1 MISFIWKYKYVLFV
15 FIVLVFILSITQ
27 LRNTNIY
34 SESERILKYAEDVE
48 LDYSKSNNEKNLFLV
63 GLEYPDSISF
73 DEFLS
78 LNTLQGQLEGNEFV
92 KKVRSI
98 FNDERV
104 NNSGLIPISNKI
116 LNLKN
121 RIGYEKSLERIMKNK
136 STYLSSD
143 FRKILF
149 LVETNDSLNHQQN
162 QEFIEILKN
171 SFEDSSKKVYVSGQT
186 RNELYIQSK
195 VKEELL
201 FVTLLSTLLCCL
213 VLWFF
218 TSNFRFVVLT
228 LLSVLISVTISFF
241 VSHLLFGGIELV
253 MIIMPAIIFI
263 VCISDMM
270 HLLNNKFN
278 PQKKKK
284 YFVNQIRKVGNPV
297 ALTSFTTSIGF
308 LSFCFSDVLPILRF
322 GIVTTIG
329 VFVSLFIVLIFY
341 AICVDK
347 IEKIGTLN
355 SKRDEKLNDFLYRII
370 HLKYNWKHTVLLIIM
385 TGLATFGVCNFEVN
399 NYATDELNKKSVV
412 YKEMQFFNDD
422 FGGYKPIVFNIK
434 DNEDIDIDKII
445 QLEKYIV
452 SQDFFLDFSINGMF
466 QNPNKISKSFYKKH
480 TKDGYRIK
488 SRMKDIGSNK
498 SLLKVNKIKNK
509 AEELNLNLKVGGR
522 GYLFDQVSNTL
533 TYEIIFG
540 LFIAIL
546 IIGLLFLILNDFNFR
561 YFFIAL
567 IPNIFPILVC
577 IGIMSFTG
585 FYFSLSNAFIFAII
599 FGLIVDDSIHILSSF
614 RFNMKRGLSKLESIN
629 ESLSITARAVLKTT
643 IIVIVSLLPLLIS
656 DFKSVYQ
663 LSLLTIISAIL
674 ALIFDL
680 IYLPMII
687 RKYL

>member
-1 MISFIWKYKYVLFV
+1 MISFIWKYKYVLFT
-15 FIVLVFILSITQ
+15 FIVFLFILSITQ
-27 LRNTNIY
+27 LQNTNIY
-34 SESERILKYAEDVE
+34 SESERMLKYAEDVE
-48 LDYSKSNNEKNLFLV
+48 VDYSKSNNEKNLFLV

-73 DEFLS
+73 DEFLA
-78 LNTLQGQLEGNEFV
+78 LNTLQEQLEENEYV
-92 KKVRSI
+92 KEIRSI
-98 FNDERV
+98 FNDKRV
-104 NNSGLIPISNKI
+104 INSGLMPISYNI

-121 RIGYEKSLERIMKNK
+121 SIGYEKSLERIREKK
-136 STYLSSD
+136 SSYLSSD
-143 FRKILF
+143 FRKTLF
-149 LVETNDSLNHQQN
+149 LVETKDSLNQQQN

-201 FVTLLSTLLCCL
+201 FATLLSAILCCL

-218 TSNFRFVVLT
+218 TSNLRFVVLT
-228 LLSVLISVTISFF
+228 LLSVLFSVTISFYF
-241 VSHLLFGGIELV
+241 SHLLFGGIELV

-270 HLLNNKFN
+270 HLLNNRFN
-278 PQKKKK
+278 PKNKKE
-284 YFVNQIRKVGNPV
+284 YFVNQIRKVGIPV
-297 ALTSFTTSIGF
+297 ALTSFTTSVGF
-308 LSFCFSDVLPILRF
+308 LSFCFSDVFPILRF
-322 GIVTTIG
+322 GIATTIG
-329 VFVSLFIVLIFY
+329 ILVSLFIVIIFY

-355 SKRDEKLNDFLYRII
+355 SKRDEKLNDFLYKII
-370 HLKYNWKHTVLLIIM
+370 HLKYNWKLTVLLINM
-385 TGLATFGVCNFEVN
+385 TGLAAFGVYNYEVN

-422 FGGYKPIVFNIK
+422 FGGYKPVVFNLEN
-434 DNEDIDIDKII
+434 NEDIDIEKII
-445 QLEKYIV
+445 QLEKYII
-452 SQDFFLDFSINGMF
+452 SQGFFLDFSIDGMF
-466 QNPNKISKSFYKKH
+466 QNPDKISKNLYHKL
-480 TKDGYRIK
+480 TKDGYRIR
-488 SRMKDIGSNK
+488 SRMQDIGANK
-498 SLLKVNKIKNK
+498 SLIKVNRIKDK
-509 AEELNLNLKVGGR
+509 AKELNLNLKVGGR
-522 GYLFDQVSNTL
+522 GYLFDQVSNIL
-533 TYEIIFG
+533 TYEIIYG

-546 IIGLLFLILNDFNFR
+546 IIGLLFFILNDFNFR

-585 FYFSLSNAFIFAII
+585 FYLSLSNAFIFAII

-614 RFNMKRGLSKLESIN
+614 RFNMKRGLSKSEAIN
-629 ESLSITARAVLKTT
+629 ESLSTTARAVVKTT

>member
-1 MISFIWKYKYVLFV
+1 MISFIWKYKYVLFT
-15 FIVLVFILSITQ
+15 FIVFLFILSITQ
-27 LRNTNIY
+27 LQNTNIY
-34 SESERILKYAEDVE
+34 SESERMLKYAEDVE
-48 LDYSKSNNEKNLFLV
+48 VDYSKSNNEKNLFLV

-73 DEFLS
+73 DEFS
-78 LNTLQGQLEGNEFV
+78 DLNTLQEQLEENEYV
-92 KKVRSI
+92 KEIRSI
-98 FNDERV
+98 FNDKRV
-104 NNSGLIPISNKI
+104 INSRLMPISYNI

-121 RIGYEKSLERIMKNK
+121 SMVYEKFLERIREKK
-136 STYLSSD
+136 SSYLSSD
-143 FRKILF
+143 FRKTLF
-149 LVETNDSLNHQQN
+149 LVETKDSLNQQQN

-201 FVTLLSTLLCCL
+201 FATLLSAILCCL

-218 TSNFRFVVLT
+218 TSNLRFVVLT
-228 LLSVLISVTISFF
+228 LLSVLFSVTISFYF
-241 VSHLLFGGIELV
+241 SHLLFGGIELV

-270 HLLNNKFN
+270 HLLNNRFN
-278 PQKKKK
+278 PKNKKE
-284 YFVNQIRKVGNPV
+284 YFVNQIRKVGIPV
-297 ALTSFTTSIGF
+297 ALTSFTTSVGF

-322 GIVTTIG
+322 GIATTIG
-329 VFVSLFIVLIFY
+329 ILVSLFIVLIFY

-355 SKRDEKLNDFLYRII
+355 SKRDEKLNDFLYKII
-370 HLKYNWKHTVLLIIM
+370 HLKYNWKLTVLLINM
-385 TGLATFGVCNFEVN
+385 TGLAAFGVYNYEVN

-422 FGGYKPIVFNIK
+422 FGGYKPVVFNLEN
-434 DNEDIDIDKII
+434 NEDIDIDKII
-445 QLEKYIV
+445 QLEKYII
-452 SQDFFLDFSINGMF
+452 SQGFFLDFSIDGMF
-466 QNPNKISKSFYKKH
+466 QNPDKISKNLYHKL
-480 TKDGYRIK
+480 TKDGYRIR
-488 SRMKDIGSNK
+488 SRMQDIGANK
-498 SLLKVNKIKNK
+498 SLIKVNRIKDK
-509 AEELNLNLKVGGR
+509 AKELNLNLKVEGR
-522 GYLFDQVSNTL
+522 GYLFDQVSNIL
-533 TYEIIFG
+533 TYEIIYG

-546 IIGLLFLILNDFNFR
+546 IIGLLFFILNDFNFR

-585 FYFSLSNAFIFAII
+585 FYLSLSNAFIFAII

-614 RFNMKRGLSKLESIN
+614 RFNMKRGLSKSEAIN
-629 ESLSITARAVLKTT
+629 ESLSTTARAVVKTT

>member
-1 MISFIWKYKYVLFV
+1 MISFIWKYKYVLFT
-15 FIVLVFILSITQ
+15 FIVFVFILSITQ
-27 LRNTNIY
+27 LQNTNIY
-34 SESERILKYAEDVE
+34 SESERMLKYAEDVE
-48 LDYSKSNNEKNLFLV
+48 VDYSKSNNEKNLFLV

-73 DEFLS
+73 DELLD
-78 LNTLQGQLEGNEFV
+78 LNTLQEQLEENEYV
-92 KKVRSI
+92 KEIRSI
-98 FNDERV
+98 FNDKRV
-104 NNSGLIPISNKI
+104 FNSGFMPISYNI

-121 RIGYEKSLERIMKNK
+121 SIGYEKSLERIREKK
-136 STYLSSD
+136 SSYLSSD

-149 LVETNDSLNHQQN
+149 LVETKDSLNQQQN
-162 QEFIEILKN
+162 QEFIEILKI

-195 VKEELL
+195 VNEELL
-201 FVTLLSTLLCCL
+201 FTTLLSAILCCL

-218 TSNFRFVVLT
+218 TSNLRFVVLT
-228 LLSVLISVTISFF
+228 LLSVLFSVTISFYF
-241 VSHLLFGGIELV
+241 SHLLFGGIELV

-270 HLLNNKFN
+270 HLLNNRFN
-278 PQKKKK
+278 PKNKKE
-284 YFVNQIRKVGNPV
+284 YFVNQIHKVGIPV
-297 ALTSFTTSIGF
+297 ALTSFTTSVGF

-322 GIVTTIG
+322 GIATTIG
-329 VFVSLFIVLIFY
+329 VLVSLFIVLIFY

-355 SKRDEKLNDFLYRII
+355 SKRDEKLNDFLYKII
-370 HLKYNWKHTVLLIIM
+370 HLKYNWKLTVLLIIM
-385 TGLATFGVCNFEVN
+385 TGLAAFGVYNYEVN

-422 FGGYKPIVFNIK
+422 FGGYKPVVFNLEN
-434 DNEDIDIDKII
+434 NEDIDIEKII
-445 QLEKYIV
+445 QLEKYII
-452 SQDFFLDFSINGMF
+452 SQGFFLDFSIDGMF
-466 QNPNKISKSFYKKH
+466 QNPDKISKNLYHKL
-480 TKDGYRIK
+480 TKDGYRIR
-488 SRMKDIGSNK
+488 SRMQDIGANK
-498 SLLKVNKIKNK
+498 SLIKVNRIKDK
-509 AEELNLNLKVGGR
+509 AKELNLNLKVGGR
-522 GYLFDQVSNTL
+522 GYLFDQVSNIL
-533 TYEIIFG
+533 TYEIIYG

-546 IIGLLFLILNDFNFR
+546 IIGLLFFILNDFNFR

-585 FYFSLSNAFIFAII
+585 FYLSLSNAFIFAII

-614 RFNMKRGLSKLESIN
+614 RFNMKRGLSKSEAIN
-629 ESLSITARAVLKTT
+629 ESLSITARAVVKTT

>member
-1 MISFIWKYKYVLFV
+1 MISFIWKYKYVLFT
-15 FIVLVFILSITQ
+15 FIVFLFILSITQ
-27 LRNTNIY
+27 LQNTNIY
-34 SESERILKYAEDVE
+34 SESERMLKYAEDVE
-48 LDYSKSNNEKNLFLV
+48 VDYSKSNNEKSLFLV
-63 GLEYPDSISF
+63 GLEYSDSISF
-73 DEFLS
+73 DEFLA
-78 LNTLQGQLEGNEFV
+78 LNTLQEQLEENEYV
-92 KKVRSI
+92 KEIRSI
-98 FNDERV
+98 FNDKRV
-104 NNSGLIPISNKI
+104 INSGLMPISYNI

-121 RIGYEKSLERIMKNK
+121 SIGYEKSLERIREKK
-136 STYLSSD
+136 SSYLSSD
-143 FRKILF
+143 FRKTLF
-149 LVETNDSLNHQQN
+149 LVETNDSLNQQQN
-162 QEFIEILKN
+162 KEFIEILKN

-201 FVTLLSTLLCCL
+201 FATLLSAILCCL

-218 TSNFRFVVLT
+218 TSNLRFVVLT
-228 LLSVLISVTISFF
+228 LLSVLFSVTISFYF
-241 VSHLLFGGIELV
+241 SHLLFGGIELV

-270 HLLNNKFN
+270 HLLNNRFN
-278 PQKKKK
+278 PKNKKE
-284 YFVNQIRKVGNPV
+284 YFVNQIRKVGIPV
-297 ALTSFTTSIGF
+297 ALTSFTTSVGF

-322 GIVTTIG
+322 GIATTIG
-329 VFVSLFIVLIFY
+329 VLVSLFIVLIFY

-347 IEKIGTLN
+347 IEKIGSLN
-355 SKRDEKLNDFLYRII
+355 SKRDEKLNDFLYKII
-370 HLKYNWKHTVLLIIM
+370 HLKYNWKLTVLLINM
-385 TGLATFGVCNFEVN
+385 TGLAAFGVYNYEVN

-422 FGGYKPIVFNIK
+422 FGGYKPVVFNLEN
-434 DNEDIDIDKII
+434 NEDIDIEKII
-445 QLEKYIV
+445 QLEKYII
-452 SQDFFLDFSINGMF
+452 SQGFFLDFSIDGMF
-466 QNPNKISKSFYKKH
+466 QNPDKICKNLYHKL
-480 TKDGYRIK
+480 TKDGYRIR
-488 SRMKDIGSNK
+488 SRMQDIGANK
-498 SLLKVNKIKNK
+498 SLIKVNRIKDK
-509 AEELNLNLKVGGR
+509 AKELNLNLKVGGR

-533 TYEIIFG
+533 THEIIYG

-546 IIGLLFLILNDFNFR
+546 IIGLLFFILNDFNFR

-585 FYFSLSNAFIFAII
+585 FYLSLSNAFIFAII

-614 RFNMKRGLSKLESIN
+614 RFNMKRGLSKSEAIN
-629 ESLSITARAVLKTT
+629 ESLSTTARAVVKTT
-643 IIVIVSLLPLLIS
+643 SIVIVSLLPLLIS

>member
-1 MISFIWKYKYVLFV
+1 MISFIWKYKYILFT
-15 FIVLVFILSITQ
+15 FIVFVFILSITQ

-34 SESERILKYAEDVE
+34 SESERMLKYAEDVE

-73 DEFLS
+73 DEFLD
-78 LNTLQGQLEGNEFV
+78 LNTLQEQLEENEYV
-92 KKVRSI
+92 KEIRSI
-98 FNDERV
+98 FNDKRV
-104 NNSGLIPISNKI
+104 FNSGFMPISYNI

-121 RIGYEKSLERIMKNK
+121 SIGYEKSLERIREKK
-136 STYLSSD
+136 SSYLSSD
-143 FRKILF
+143 FRKTLF
-149 LVETNDSLNHQQN
+149 LVETKDSLNQQQN
-162 QEFIEILKN
+162 QEFIEILKI

-195 VKEELL
+195 VNEELL
-201 FVTLLSTLLCCL
+201 FTTLLSAILCCL

-218 TSNFRFVVLT
+218 TSNLRFVVLT
-228 LLSVLISVTISFF
+228 LLSVLFSVTISFYF
-241 VSHLLFGGIELV
+241 SHLLFGGIELV

-270 HLLNNKFN
+270 HLLNNRFN
-278 PQKKKK
+278 PKNKKE
-284 YFVNQIRKVGNPV
+284 YFVNQIHKVGIPV
-297 ALTSFTTSIGF
+297 ALTSFTTSVGF

-322 GIVTTIG
+322 GIATTIG
-329 VFVSLFIVLIFY
+329 VLVSLFIVLIFY

-355 SKRDEKLNDFLYRII
+355 SKRDEKLNDFLYKII
-370 HLKYNWKHTVLLIIM
+370 HLKYNWKLTVLLIIM
-385 TGLATFGVCNFEVN
+385 TGLAAFGVYNYEVN

-422 FGGYKPIVFNIK
+422 FGGYKPVVFNLEN
-434 DNEDIDIDKII
+434 NEDIDIEKII
-445 QLEKYIV
+445 QLEKYII
-452 SQDFFLDFSINGMF
+452 SQGFFLDFSIDGMF
-466 QNPNKISKSFYKKH
+466 QNPDKISKNLYHKL
-480 TKDGYRIK
+480 TKDGYRIR
-488 SRMKDIGSNK
+488 SRMQDIGANK
-498 SLLKVNKIKNK
+498 SLIKVNRIKDK
-509 AEELNLNLKVGGR
+509 AKELNLNLKVGGR
-522 GYLFDQVSNTL
+522 GYLFDQVSNIL
-533 TYEIIFG
+533 TYEIIYG

-546 IIGLLFLILNDFNFR
+546 IIGLLFFILNDFNFR

-585 FYFSLSNAFIFAII
+585 FYLSLSNAFIFAII

-614 RFNMKRGLSKLESIN
+614 RFNMKRGLSKSEAIN
-629 ESLSITARAVLKTT
+629 ESLSITARAVVKTT

>member
-1 MISFIWKYKYVLFV
+1 MISFIWKYKYVLFT
-15 FIVLVFILSITQ
+15 FIVFVFILSITQ

-34 SESERILKYAEDVE
+34 FESERILKYAEDVE
-48 LDYSKSNNEKNLFLV
+48 VDYSKSNNEKNLFLV

-78 LNTLQGQLEGNEFV
+78 LNTLQEQLEGNEYV
-92 KKVRSI
+92 KKIRSV

-104 NNSGLIPISNKI
+104 INSGLIPISYKI

-121 RIGYEKSLERIMKNK
+121 SIGYEESLERIRKNK
-136 STYLSSD
+136 SSYLSSD
-143 FRKILF
+143 FRKTLF
-149 LVETNDSLNHQQN
+149 LVETKDSLSYQQN

-201 FVTLLSTLLCCL
+201 FSTLLSAILCCL

-218 TSNFRFVVLT
+218 TSNFRLVVLT
-228 LLSVLISVTISFF
+228 LLSVLFSVTISFYF
-241 VSHLLFGGIELV
+241 SHLLFGGIELV

-270 HLLNNKFN
+270 HLLNNRFN
-278 PQKKKK
+278 PNNKKK
-284 YFVNQIRKVGNPV
+284 YFVNQIRKVGIPV
-297 ALTSFTTSIGF
+297 ALTSFTTAVGF

-322 GIVTTIG
+322 GIVTAIG
-329 VFVSLFIVLIFY
+329 IFVSLFIVLIFY

-370 HLKYNWKHTVLLIIM
+370 HLKYNWKLTVLLIIM
-385 TGLATFGVCNFEVN
+385 TGLATFGVCNYEVN
-399 NYATDELNKKSVV
+399 NYVTDELNKKSVV
-412 YKEMQFFNDD
+412 YKELQFFNDD
-422 FGGYKPIVFNIK
+422 FGGNKPIVFNLK
-434 DNEDIDIDKII
+434 DNEDIDIEKII
-445 QLEKYIV
+445 QLEKYII
-452 SQDFFLDFSINGMF
+452 SQGFFLDFSIDGMF
-466 QNPNKISKSFYKKH
+466 QNPNKISKILYKKL

-488 SRMKDIGSNK
+488 SRMKDIGANK
-498 SLLKVNKIKNK
+498 SLIKVNKIKNK

-577 IGIMSFTG
+577 LGIMSFTG
-585 FYFSLSNAFIFAII
+585 FYLSLSNAFIFAII

-614 RFNMKRGLSKLESIN
+614 RFNMKRGLSKSEAIN
-629 ESLSITARAVLKTT
+629 ESLSITARAVVKTT

>member
-1 MISFIWKYKYVLFV
+1 MIAFIWKYKYILFV
-15 FIVLVFILSITQ
+15 FIVLVFILSVTQ

-78 LNTLQGQLEGNEFV
+78 LNTLHGQLEGNEFV

-228 LLSVLISVTISFF
+228 LLSVLISVTISFY

-278 PQKKKK
+278 PKKKKK

-466 QNPNKISKSFYKKH
+466 QNPNKISKSLYKKH

>member
-1 MISFIWKYKYVLFV
+1 MISFIWKYKYVLFT
-15 FIVLVFILSITQ
+15 FIVFVFILSITQ
-27 LRNTNIY
+27 LQNTNIY
-34 SESERILKYAEDVE
+34 SESERMLKYAEDVE
-48 LDYSKSNNEKNLFLV
+48 VDYSKSNNEKNLFLV

-73 DEFLS
+73 DELLD
-78 LNTLQGQLEGNEFV
+78 LNTLQEQLEENEYV
-92 KKVRSI
+92 KEIRSI
-98 FNDERV
+98 FNDKRV
-104 NNSGLIPISNKI
+104 FNSGLMPISYNI

-121 RIGYEKSLERIMKNK
+121 SIGYEKSLERIREKK
-136 STYLSSD
+136 SSYLSSD
-143 FRKILF
+143 FRKTLF
-149 LVETNDSLNHQQN
+149 LVETKDSLNQQQN

-201 FVTLLSTLLCCL
+201 FATLLSAILCCL

-218 TSNFRFVVLT
+218 TSNLRFVVLT
-228 LLSVLISVTISFF
+228 LLSVLFSVTISFYF
-241 VSHLLFGGIELV
+241 SHLLFGGIELV
-253 MIIMPAIIFI
+253 MIIMPSIIFI

-270 HLLNNKFN
+270 HLLNNRFN
-278 PQKKKK
+278 PKNKKE
-284 YFVNQIRKVGNPV
+284 YFVNQIHKVGIPV
-297 ALTSFTTSIGF
+297 ALTSFTTSVGF

-322 GIVTTIG
+322 GIATTIG
-329 VFVSLFIVLIFY
+329 VLVSLFIVLIFY

-355 SKRDEKLNDFLYRII
+355 SKRDEKLNVFLYKII
-370 HLKYNWKHTVLLIIM
+370 HLKYNWKLTVLLIIM
-385 TGLATFGVCNFEVN
+385 TGLAAFGVYNYEVN

-422 FGGYKPIVFNIK
+422 FGGYKPVVFNLEN
-434 DNEDIDIDKII
+434 NEDIDIEKII
-445 QLEKYIV
+445 QLEKYII
-452 SQDFFLDFSINGMF
+452 SQGFFLDFSIDGMF
-466 QNPNKISKSFYKKH
+466 QNPDKISKNLYHKL
-480 TKDGYRIK
+480 TKDGYRIR
-488 SRMKDIGSNK
+488 SRMQDIGANK
-498 SLLKVNKIKNK
+498 SLIKVNRIKDK
-509 AEELNLNLKVGGR
+509 AKELNLNLKVGGR
-522 GYLFDQVSNTL
+522 GYLFDQVSNIL
-533 TYEIIFG
+533 TYEIIYG

-546 IIGLLFLILNDFNFR
+546 IIGLLFFILNDFNFR

-585 FYFSLSNAFIFAII
+585 FYLSLSNVFIFAII

-614 RFNMKRGLSKLESIN
+614 RFNMKRGLSKSEAIN
-629 ESLSITARAVLKTT
+629 ESLSITARAVVKTT

>member
-1 MISFIWKYKYVLFV
+1 
-15 FIVLVFILSITQ
+15 VFILSITQ
-27 LRNTNIY
+27 LQNTNIY
-34 SESERILKYAEDVE
+34 SESERMLKYAEDVE
-48 LDYSKSNNEKNLFLV
+48 VDYSKSNNEKSLFLV
-63 GLEYPDSISF
+63 GLEYSDSISF
-73 DEFLS
+73 DEFLA
-78 LNTLQGQLEGNEFV
+78 LNTLQEQLEENEYV
-92 KKVRSI
+92 KEIRSI
-98 FNDERV
+98 FNDKRV
-104 NNSGLIPISNKI
+104 INSGLMPISYKI

-121 RIGYEKSLERIMKNK
+121 SIGYEKSLERIREKK
-136 STYLSSD
+136 SSYLSSD
-143 FRKILF
+143 FRKTLF
-149 LVETNDSLNHQQN
+149 LVETNDSLNQQQN
-162 QEFIEILKN
+162 KEFIEILKN

-201 FVTLLSTLLCCL
+201 FATLLSAILCCL

-218 TSNFRFVVLT
+218 TSNLRFVVLT
-228 LLSVLISVTISFF
+228 LLSVIFSVTISFYF
-241 VSHLLFGGIELV
+241 SHLLFGGIELV

-270 HLLNNKFN
+270 HLLNNRFN
-278 PQKKKK
+278 PKNKKE
-284 YFVNQIRKVGNPV
+284 YFVNQIRNVGIPV
-297 ALTSFTTSIGF
+297 ALTSFTTSVGF
-308 LSFCFSDVLPILRF
+308 LSFCFSDVFPILRF
-322 GIVTTIG
+322 GIATTIG
-329 VFVSLFIVLIFY
+329 ILVSLFIVIIFY

-355 SKRDEKLNDFLYRII
+355 SKRDEKLNDFLYKII
-370 HLKYNWKHTVLLIIM
+370 HLKYNWKLNVLLIIM
-385 TGLATFGVCNFEVN
+385 TGLAAFGVYNYEVN
-399 NYATDELNKKSVV
+399 NYAIDELNKKSLVF
-412 YKEMQFFNDD
+412 KEMQFFNDD
-422 FGGYKPIVFNIK
+422 FGGYKPVVFNLEN
-434 DNEDIDIDKII
+434 NENIDIEKII
-445 QLEKYIV
+445 QLEKFII
-452 SQDFFLDFSINGMF
+452 SQGFFLDFSIDGMF
-466 QNPNKISKSFYKKH
+466 QNPDKICKNLYHKL
-480 TKDGYRIK
+480 TKDGYRIR
-488 SRMKDIGSNK
+488 SRMQDIGANK
-498 SLLKVNKIKNK
+498 SLIKVNRIKDK
-509 AEELNLNLKVGGR
+509 AKELNLNLKVGGR

-533 TYEIIFG
+533 THEIIYG

-546 IIGLLFLILNDFNFR
+546 IIGLLFFILNDFNFR

-585 FYFSLSNAFIFAII
+585 FYLSLSNAFIFAII

-614 RFNMKRGLSKLESIN
+614 RFNMKRGLSKSEAIN
-629 ESLSITARAVLKTT
+629 ESLSTTARAVVKTT

>member
-1 MISFIWKYKYVLFV
+1 MISFIRKYKYVLFV

-143 FRKILF
+143 FRKLLF

-228 LLSVLISVTISFF
+228 LLSVLISVTISFY

-278 PQKKKK
+278 PKKKKK

-370 HLKYNWKHTVLLIIM
+370 HLKYIWKHTVLLIIM

-452 SQDFFLDFSINGMF
+452 SQDYFLDFSINGMF
-466 QNPNKISKSFYKKH
+466 QNPNKISKSLYKKY

-629 ESLSITARAVLKTT
+629 ETLSITARAVLKTT

>member
-1 MISFIWKYKYVLFV
+1 MIAFIWKYKYILFV
-15 FIVLVFILSITQ
+15 FIVLVFILSVTQ

-78 LNTLQGQLEGNEFV
+78 LNTLHGQLEGNEFV

-228 LLSVLISVTISFF
+228 LLSVLISVTISFY

-278 PQKKKK
+278 PQKKK
-284 YFVNQIRKVGNPV
+284 NI
-297 ALTSFTTSIGF
+297 
-308 LSFCFSDVLPILRF
+308 
-322 GIVTTIG
+322 
-329 VFVSLFIVLIFY
+329 
-341 AICVDK
+341 
-347 IEKIGTLN
+347 
-355 SKRDEKLNDFLYRII
+355 
-370 HLKYNWKHTVLLIIM
+370 LLIKFVKLVI
-385 TGLATFGVCNFEVN
+385 
-399 NYATDELNKKSVV
+399 
-412 YKEMQFFNDD
+412 
-422 FGGYKPIVFNIK
+422 
-434 DNEDIDIDKII
+434 
-445 QLEKYIV
+445 
-452 SQDFFLDFSINGMF
+452 
-466 QNPNKISKSFYKKH
+466 
-480 TKDGYRIK
+480 
-488 SRMKDIGSNK
+488 
-498 SLLKVNKIKNK
+498 LL
-509 AEELNLNLKVGGR
+509 R
-522 GYLFDQVSNTL
+522 
-533 TYEIIFG
+533 
-540 LFIAIL
+540 
-546 IIGLLFLILNDFNFR
+546 
-561 YFFIAL
+561 
-567 IPNIFPILVC
+567 
-577 IGIMSFTG
+577 
-585 FYFSLSNAFIFAII
+585 
-599 FGLIVDDSIHILSSF
+599 
-614 RFNMKRGLSKLESIN
+614 
-629 ESLSITARAVLKTT
+629 
-643 IIVIVSLLPLLIS
+643 
-656 DFKSVYQ
+656 
-663 LSLLTIISAIL
+663 
-674 ALIFDL
+674 
-680 IYLPMII
+680 
-687 RKYL
+687 

>member
-1 MISFIWKYKYVLFV
+1 MISFIWKYKYVLFT
-15 FIVLVFILSITQ
+15 FIVFVFILSITQ
-27 LRNTNIY
+27 LQNTNIY
-34 SESERILKYAEDVE
+34 SESERMLKYAEDVE
-48 LDYSKSNNEKNLFLV
+48 VDYSKSNNEKSLFLV
-63 GLEYPDSISF
+63 GLEYSDSISF
-73 DEFLS
+73 DEFLA
-78 LNTLQGQLEGNEFV
+78 LNTLQEQLEENEYV
-92 KKVRSI
+92 KEIRSI
-98 FNDERV
+98 FNDKRV
-104 NNSGLIPISNKI
+104 INSGLMPISYKI

-121 RIGYEKSLERIMKNK
+121 SIGYEKSLERIREKK
-136 STYLSSD
+136 SSYLSSD
-143 FRKILF
+143 FRKTLF
-149 LVETNDSLNHQQN
+149 LVETNDSLNQQQN
-162 QEFIEILKN
+162 KEFIEILKN

-201 FVTLLSTLLCCL
+201 FATLLSAILCCL

-218 TSNFRFVVLT
+218 TSNLRFVVLT
-228 LLSVLISVTISFF
+228 LLSVIFSVTISFYF
-241 VSHLLFGGIELV
+241 SHLLFGGIELV

-270 HLLNNKFN
+270 HLLNNRFN
-278 PQKKKK
+278 PKNKKE
-284 YFVNQIRKVGNPV
+284 YFVNQIRNVGIPV
-297 ALTSFTTSIGF
+297 ALTSFTTSVGF
-308 LSFCFSDVLPILRF
+308 LSFCFSDVFPILRF
-322 GIVTTIG
+322 GIATTIG
-329 VFVSLFIVLIFY
+329 ILVSLFIVIIFY

-355 SKRDEKLNDFLYRII
+355 SKRDEKLNDFLYKII
-370 HLKYNWKHTVLLIIM
+370 HLKYNWKLNVLLIIM
-385 TGLATFGVCNFEVN
+385 TGLAAFGVYNYEVN
-399 NYATDELNKKSVV
+399 NYAIDELNKKSLVF
-412 YKEMQFFNDD
+412 KEMQFFNDD
-422 FGGYKPIVFNIK
+422 FGGYKPVVFNLEN
-434 DNEDIDIDKII
+434 NENIDIEKII
-445 QLEKYIV
+445 QLEKFII
-452 SQDFFLDFSINGMF
+452 SQGFFLDFSIDGMF
-466 QNPNKISKSFYKKH
+466 QNPDKICKNLYHKL
-480 TKDGYRIK
+480 TKDGYRIR
-488 SRMKDIGSNK
+488 SRMQDIGANK
-498 SLLKVNKIKNK
+498 SLIKVNRIKDK
-509 AEELNLNLKVGGR
+509 AKELNLNLKVGGR

-533 TYEIIFG
+533 THEIIYG

-546 IIGLLFLILNDFNFR
+546 IIGLLFFILNDFNFR

-585 FYFSLSNAFIFAII
+585 FYLSLSNAFIFAII

-614 RFNMKRGLSKLESIN
+614 RFNMKRGLSKSEAIN
-629 ESLSITARAVLKTT
+629 ESLSTTTRAVVKTT

>member
-1 MISFIWKYKYVLFV
+1 MISFIWKYKYVLFT
-15 FIVLVFILSITQ
+15 FIVFVFILSITQ

-48 LDYSKSNNEKNLFLV
+48 VDYSKSNNEKNLFLV

-78 LNTLQGQLEGNEFV
+78 LNTLQEQLEGNEYV
-92 KKVRSI
+92 KKIRSV

-104 NNSGLIPISNKI
+104 INSGLIPISYKI

-121 RIGYEKSLERIMKNK
+121 SIGYEKSLERIRKNK
-136 STYLSSD
+136 SSYLSSD
-143 FRKILF
+143 FRKTLF
-149 LVETNDSLNHQQN
+149 LVETKDSLNHQQN

-201 FVTLLSTLLCCL
+201 FVTLLSAILCCL

-228 LLSVLISVTISFF
+228 LLSVLFSVTISFYF
-241 VSHLLFGGIELV
+241 SHLLFGGIELV

-270 HLLNNKFN
+270 HLLNNRFN
-278 PQKKKK
+278 PNNKKK
-284 YFVNQIRKVGNPV
+284 YFVNQIRKVGIPV
-297 ALTSFTTSIGF
+297 ALTSFTTAVGF
-308 LSFCFSDVLPILRF
+308 LSFCFSDVIPILRF

-329 VFVSLFIVLIFY
+329 IFVSLFIVLIFY

-370 HLKYNWKHTVLLIIM
+370 HLKYNWKLTVLLIIM
-385 TGLATFGVCNFEVN
+385 TGLATFGVCNYEVN
-399 NYATDELNKKSVV
+399 NYVTDELNKKSVV

-422 FGGYKPIVFNIK
+422 FGGYKPVVFNLK
-434 DNEDIDIDKII
+434 DNEDIDIEKII
-445 QLEKYIV
+445 QLEKYII
-452 SQDFFLDFSINGMF
+452 SQGFFLDFSIDGMF
-466 QNPNKISKSFYKKH
+466 QNPNKISKILYKKL
-480 TKDGYRIK
+480 TKDGYRLR
-488 SRMKDIGSNK
+488 SRMTDIGANK
-498 SLLKVNKIKNK
+498 SLIKVNKIKNK

-546 IIGLLFLILNDFNFR
+546 IIGLLFLILSDFNFR

-577 IGIMSFTG
+577 LGIMSFTG
-585 FYFSLSNAFIFAII
+585 FYLSLSNAFIFAII

-614 RFNMKRGLSKLESIN
+614 RFNMKRGLSKSEAIN
-629 ESLSITARAVLKTT
+629 ESLSITARAVVKTT

>member
-1 MISFIWKYKYVLFV
+1 MIAFIWKYKYILFV
-15 FIVLVFILSITQ
+15 FIVLVFILSVTQ

-34 SESERILKYAEDVE
+34 SESERTLKYAEDVE

-78 LNTLQGQLEGNEFV
+78 LNTLHGQLEGNEFV

-228 LLSVLISVTISFF
+228 LLSVLISVTISFY

-278 PQKKKK
+278 PPKKKK

-466 QNPNKISKSFYKKH
+466 QNPNKISKSLYKKH

>member
-1 MISFIWKYKYVLFV
+1 MISFIWKYKYVLFT
-15 FIVLVFILSITQ
+15 FIVFVFILSITQ
-27 LRNTNIY
+27 LQNTNIY
-34 SESERILKYAEDVE
+34 SESERMLKYAEDVE
-48 LDYSKSNNEKNLFLV
+48 VDYSKSNNEKNLFLV

-73 DEFLS
+73 DELLD
-78 LNTLQGQLEGNEFV
+78 LNTLQEQLEENEYV
-92 KKVRSI
+92 KEIRSI
-98 FNDERV
+98 FNDKRV
-104 NNSGLIPISNKI
+104 FNSGLMPISYNI

-121 RIGYEKSLERIMKNK
+121 SIGYEKSLERIREKK
-136 STYLSSD
+136 SSYLSSD

-149 LVETNDSLNHQQN
+149 LVETKDSLNQQQN
-162 QEFIEILKN
+162 QEFIEILKI

-195 VKEELL
+195 VNEELL
-201 FVTLLSTLLCCL
+201 FTTLLSAILCCL

-218 TSNFRFVVLT
+218 TSNLRFVVLT
-228 LLSVLISVTISFF
+228 LLSVLFSVTISFYF
-241 VSHLLFGGIELV
+241 SHLLFGGIELV

-270 HLLNNKFN
+270 HLLNNRFN
-278 PQKKKK
+278 PKNKKE
-284 YFVNQIRKVGNPV
+284 YFVNQIHKVGIPV
-297 ALTSFTTSIGF
+297 ALTSFTTSVGF

-322 GIVTTIG
+322 GIATTIG
-329 VFVSLFIVLIFY
+329 VLVSLFIVLIFY

-355 SKRDEKLNDFLYRII
+355 SNRDEKLNDFLYKII
-370 HLKYNWKHTVLLIIM
+370 HLKYNWKLTVLLIIM
-385 TGLATFGVCNFEVN
+385 TGLAAFGFYNYEVN

-422 FGGYKPIVFNIK
+422 FGGYKPVVFNLEN
-434 DNEDIDIDKII
+434 NEDIDIEKII
-445 QLEKYIV
+445 QLEKYII
-452 SQDFFLDFSINGMF
+452 SQGFFLDFSIDGMF
-466 QNPNKISKSFYKKH
+466 QNPDKISKNLYHKL
-480 TKDGYRIK
+480 TKDGYRIR
-488 SRMKDIGSNK
+488 SRMQDIGANK
-498 SLLKVNKIKNK
+498 SLIKVNRIKDK
-509 AEELNLNLKVGGR
+509 AKELNLNLKVGGR
-522 GYLFDQVSNTL
+522 GYLFDQVSNIL
-533 TYEIIFG
+533 TYEIIYG

-546 IIGLLFLILNDFNFR
+546 IIGLLFFILNDFNFR
-561 YFFIAL
+561 YFFITL

-585 FYFSLSNAFIFAII
+585 FYLSLSNAFIFAII

-614 RFNMKRGLSKLESIN
+614 RFNMKRGLSKSEAIN
-629 ESLSITARAVLKTT
+629 ESLSTTARAVVKTT

>member
-1 MISFIWKYKYVLFV
+1 MISFIWKYKYVLFT
-15 FIVLVFILSITQ
+15 FIVFVFILSITQ

-34 SESERILKYAEDVE
+34 SESERMLKYAEDVE
-48 LDYSKSNNEKNLFLV
+48 VDYSKSNNEKNLFLV

-73 DEFLS
+73 NEFLA
-78 LNTLQGQLEGNEFV
+78 LNTLQEQLEGNEYV
-92 KKVRSI
+92 KKIRSI
-98 FNDERV
+98 FNDKRV
-104 NNSGLIPISNKI
+104 INSGLIPISYQI
-116 LNLKN
+116 LNLKSN
-121 RIGYEKSLERIMKNK
+121 IGYEKSLERIRKKK
-136 STYLSSD
+136 SSYLSSD
-143 FRKILF
+143 FRKTLF
-149 LVETNDSLNHQQN
+149 LVETKDSLNQQQN

-201 FVTLLSTLLCCL
+201 FATLLSAILCCL

-228 LLSVLISVTISFF
+228 LLSVLFSVTISFYF
-241 VSHLLFGGIELV
+241 SHLLFGGIELV

-270 HLLNNKFN
+270 HLLNNRFN
-278 PQKKKK
+278 PSNKKK
-284 YFVNQIRKVGNPV
+284 YFVNQVRKVGIPV
-297 ALTSFTTSIGF
+297 ALTSFTTSVGF

-329 VFVSLFIVLIFY
+329 ILVSLFIVLIFY

-355 SKRDEKLNDFLYRII
+355 SKRDEKLNDFLYKII
-370 HLKYNWKHTVLLIIM
+370 HLKYNWKLTVLLIIM
-385 TGLATFGVCNFEVN
+385 TGLAAFGVYNYEVN
-399 NYATDELNKKSVV
+399 NYATDELNKNSVV

-422 FGGYKPIVFNIK
+422 FGGYKPVVFNLEN
-434 DNEDIDIDKII
+434 NEDIDIEKII
-445 QLEKYIV
+445 QLEKYII
-452 SQDFFLDFSINGMF
+452 SQGFFLDFSIDGMF
-466 QNPNKISKSFYKKH
+466 QNPDKISKSLYKKL
-480 TKDGYRIK
+480 TKDGYRIR
-488 SRMKDIGSNK
+488 SRMRDIGANK
-498 SLLKVNKIKNK
+498 SLIKVNKIKNK
-509 AEELNLNLKVGGR
+509 AEDLNLNLKVGGR

-533 TYEIIFG
+533 TYEIIYG

-585 FYFSLSNAFIFAII
+585 FYLSLSNAFIFAII

-614 RFNMKRGLSKLESIN
+614 RFNMKRGLSKSEAIN
-629 ESLSITARAVLKTT
+629 ESLSITARAVVKTT

>member
-278 PQKKKK
+278 PNKKKK

-466 QNPNKISKSFYKKH
+466 QNPNKISKSLYKKH

>member
-1 MISFIWKYKYVLFV
+1 MIAFIWKYKYILFV

-143 FRKILF
+143 FRKLLF

-218 TSNFRFVVLT
+218 TSNFRFIVLT
-228 LLSVLISVTISFF
+228 LLSVLISVTISFY

-253 MIIMPAIIFI
+253 MIIMPAIILI

-278 PQKKKK
+278 PPQKKI
-284 YFVNQIRKVGNPV
+284 YFINQIRKVCNPV
-297 ALTSFTTSIGF
+297 ALTSFTTSVGF

-329 VFVSLFIVLIFY
+329 IFVSLFIVLIFY
-341 AICVDK
+341 PICVDK

-370 HLKYNWKHTVLLIIM
+370 HLKYIWKHTVLLIIM
-385 TGLATFGVCNFEVN
+385 TGLATSGTCNFEVN

-422 FGGYKPIVFNIK
+422 FGGYKAIVFNIK

-452 SQDFFLDFSINGMF
+452 SQDYFLDFSINGMF
-466 QNPNKISKSFYKKH
+466 QNPNKISKSLYKKY

-629 ESLSITARAVLKTT
+629 ETLSITARAVLKTT

>member
-1 MISFIWKYKYVLFV
+1 
-15 FIVLVFILSITQ
+15 VFILSITQ
-27 LRNTNIY
+27 LQNTNIY
-34 SESERILKYAEDVE
+34 SESERMLKYAEDVE
-48 LDYSKSNNEKNLFLV
+48 VDYSKSNNEKSLFLV
-63 GLEYPDSISF
+63 GLEYSDSISF
-73 DEFLS
+73 DEFLA
-78 LNTLQGQLEGNEFV
+78 LNTLQEQLEENEYV
-92 KKVRSI
+92 KEIRSI
-98 FNDERV
+98 FNDKRV
-104 NNSGLIPISNKI
+104 INSGLMPISYKI

-121 RIGYEKSLERIMKNK
+121 SIGYEKSLERIREKK
-136 STYLSSD
+136 SSYLSSD
-143 FRKILF
+143 FRKTLF
-149 LVETNDSLNHQQN
+149 LVETNDSLNQQQN
-162 QEFIEILKN
+162 KEFIEILKN

-201 FVTLLSTLLCCL
+201 FATLLSAILCCL

-218 TSNFRFVVLT
+218 TSNLRFVVLT
-228 LLSVLISVTISFF
+228 LLSVMFSVTISFYF
-241 VSHLLFGGIELV
+241 SHLLFGGIELV

-270 HLLNNKFN
+270 HLLNNRFN
-278 PQKKKK
+278 PKNKKE
-284 YFVNQIRKVGNPV
+284 YFVNQIRNVGIPV
-297 ALTSFTTSIGF
+297 ALTSFTTSVGF
-308 LSFCFSDVLPILRF
+308 LSFCFSDVFPILRF
-322 GIVTTIG
+322 GIATTIG
-329 VFVSLFIVLIFY
+329 ILVSLFIVLIFY

-355 SKRDEKLNDFLYRII
+355 SKRDEKLNDFLYKII
-370 HLKYNWKHTVLLIIM
+370 HLKYNWKLNVLLIIM
-385 TGLATFGVCNFEVN
+385 TGLAAFGVCNFEVN

-422 FGGYKPIVFNIK
+422 FGGYKPVVFNLEN
-434 DNEDIDIDKII
+434 NENIDIEKII
-445 QLEKYIV
+445 QLEKYII
-452 SQDFFLDFSINGMF
+452 SQGFFLDFSIDGMF
-466 QNPNKISKSFYKKH
+466 QNPDKISKNLYHKL
-480 TKDGYRIK
+480 TKDGYRIR
-488 SRMKDIGSNK
+488 SRMQDIGANK
-498 SLLKVNKIKNK
+498 SLIKVNRIKDK
-509 AEELNLNLKVGGR
+509 AKELNLNLKVGGR

-533 TYEIIFG
+533 THEIIYG

-546 IIGLLFLILNDFNFR
+546 IIGLLFFILNDFNFR

-585 FYFSLSNAFIFAII
+585 FYLSLSNAFIFAII

-614 RFNMKRGLSKLESIN
+614 RFNMKRGLSKSEAIN
-629 ESLSITARAVLKTT
+629 ESLSTTVRAVVKTT

>member
-1 MISFIWKYKYVLFV
+1 MISFIWKYKYILFT
-15 FIVLVFILSITQ
+15 FIVFVFILSITQ

-34 SESERILKYAEDVE
+34 SESERMLKYAEDVE
-48 LDYSKSNNEKNLFLV
+48 VDYSKSNNEKNLFLV

-73 DEFLS
+73 DEFLD
-78 LNTLQGQLEGNEFV
+78 LNTLQEQLEENEYV
-92 KKVRSI
+92 KEIRSI
-98 FNDERV
+98 FNDKRV
-104 NNSGLIPISNKI
+104 FNSGLMPISYNI

-121 RIGYEKSLERIMKNK
+121 SIGYEKSLERIREKK
-136 STYLSSD
+136 SSYLSSD
-143 FRKILF
+143 FRKTLF
-149 LVETNDSLNHQQN
+149 LVETKDSLNQQQN

-201 FVTLLSTLLCCL
+201 FATLLSAILCCL

-218 TSNFRFVVLT
+218 TSNLRFVVLT
-228 LLSVLISVTISFF
+228 LLSVLFSVTISFYF
-241 VSHLLFGGIELV
+241 SHLLFGGIELV

-270 HLLNNKFN
+270 HLLNNRFN
-278 PQKKKK
+278 PKNKKE
-284 YFVNQIRKVGNPV
+284 YFVNQIHKVGIPV
-297 ALTSFTTSIGF
+297 ALTSFTTSVGF

-322 GIVTTIG
+322 GIATTIG
-329 VFVSLFIVLIFY
+329 VLVSLFIVLIFY

-355 SKRDEKLNDFLYRII
+355 SKRDEKLNVFLYKII
-370 HLKYNWKHTVLLIIM
+370 HLKYNWKLTVLLIIM
-385 TGLATFGVCNFEVN
+385 TGLAAFGVYNYEVN

-422 FGGYKPIVFNIK
+422 FGGYKPVVFNLEN
-434 DNEDIDIDKII
+434 NEDIDIEKII
-445 QLEKYIV
+445 QLEKYII
-452 SQDFFLDFSINGMF
+452 SQGFFLDFSIDGMF
-466 QNPNKISKSFYKKH
+466 QNPDKISKNLYHKL
-480 TKDGYRIK
+480 TKDGYRIR
-488 SRMKDIGSNK
+488 SRMQDIGANK
-498 SLLKVNKIKNK
+498 SLIKVNRIKDK
-509 AEELNLNLKVGGR
+509 AKELNLNLKVGGR
-522 GYLFDQVSNTL
+522 GYLFDQVSNIL
-533 TYEIIFG
+533 TYEIIYG

-546 IIGLLFLILNDFNFR
+546 IIGLLFFILNDFNFR

-585 FYFSLSNAFIFAII
+585 FYLSLSNAFIFAII

-614 RFNMKRGLSKLESIN
+614 RFNMKRGLSKSEAIN
-629 ESLSITARAVLKTT
+629 ESLSITARAVVKTT

>member
-1 MISFIWKYKYVLFV
+1 MISFIWKYKYILFT
-15 FIVLVFILSITQ
+15 FIVFVFILSITQ
-27 LRNTNIY
+27 LQNTNIY
-34 SESERILKYAEDVE
+34 SESERMLKYAEDVE
-48 LDYSKSNNEKNLFLV
+48 VDYSKSNNEKNLFLV

-73 DEFLS
+73 DEFS
-78 LNTLQGQLEGNEFV
+78 DLNTLQEQLKENEYV
-92 KKVRSI
+92 KEIRSI
-98 FNDERV
+98 FNDKRV
-104 NNSGLIPISNKI
+104 INSGLMPISYKI

-121 RIGYEKSLERIMKNK
+121 SIVYEKSLERIREKK
-136 STYLSSD
+136 SSYLSSD
-143 FRKILF
+143 FRKTLF
-149 LVETNDSLNHQQN
+149 LVETKDSLNQQQN

-201 FVTLLSTLLCCL
+201 FATLLSAILCCL

-218 TSNFRFVVLT
+218 TSNLRFVVLT
-228 LLSVLISVTISFF
+228 LLSVLFSVTISFYF
-241 VSHLLFGGIELV
+241 SHLLFGGIELV

-270 HLLNNKFN
+270 HLLNNRFN
-278 PQKKKK
+278 PKNKKE
-284 YFVNQIRKVGNPV
+284 YFVNQIRKVGIPV
-297 ALTSFTTSIGF
+297 ALTSFTTSVGF

-322 GIVTTIG
+322 GITTTIG
-329 VFVSLFIVLIFY
+329 VLVSLFIVLIFY

-355 SKRDEKLNDFLYRII
+355 SKRDEKLNDFLYKII
-370 HLKYNWKHTVLLIIM
+370 HLKYNWKLTVLLINM
-385 TGLATFGVCNFEVN
+385 TGLAAFGVYNYEVN

-422 FGGYKPIVFNIK
+422 FGGYKPVVFNLEN
-434 DNEDIDIDKII
+434 NEDIDIDKII
-445 QLEKYIV
+445 QLEKYII
-452 SQDFFLDFSINGMF
+452 SQGFFLDFSIDGMF
-466 QNPNKISKSFYKKH
+466 QNPDKISKNLYHKL
-480 TKDGYRIK
+480 TKDGYRIR
-488 SRMKDIGSNK
+488 SRMQDIGANK
-498 SLLKVNKIKNK
+498 SLIKVNRIKDK
-509 AEELNLNLKVGGR
+509 AKELNLNLKVGGR
-522 GYLFDQVSNTL
+522 GYLFDQVSNIL
-533 TYEIIFG
+533 TYEIIYG

-546 IIGLLFLILNDFNFR
+546 IIGLLFFILNDFNFR

-585 FYFSLSNAFIFAII
+585 FYLSLSNAFIFAII

-614 RFNMKRGLSKLESIN
+614 RFNMKRGLSKSEAIN
-629 ESLSITARAVLKTT
+629 ESLSTTARAVVKTT
-643 IIVIVSLLPLLIS
+643 SIVIVSLLPLLIS

>member
-1 MISFIWKYKYVLFV
+1 MISFIRKYKYVLFV

-143 FRKILF
+143 FRKLLF

-228 LLSVLISVTISFF
+228 LLSVLISVTISFY

-278 PQKKKK
+278 PKKKKK

-452 SQDFFLDFSINGMF
+452 SQDYFLDFSINGMF
-466 QNPNKISKSFYKKH
+466 QNPNKISKSLYKKY

>member
-1 MISFIWKYKYVLFV
+1 MISFIWKYKYVLFT
-15 FIVLVFILSITQ
+15 FIVFVFILSITQ
-27 LRNTNIY
+27 LQNTNIY
-34 SESERILKYAEDVE
+34 SESERMLKYAEDVE
-48 LDYSKSNNEKNLFLV
+48 VDYSKSNNEKSLFLV
-63 GLEYPDSISF
+63 GLEYSDSISF
-73 DEFLS
+73 DEFLA
-78 LNTLQGQLEGNEFV
+78 LNTLQEQLEENEYV
-92 KKVRSI
+92 KEIRSI
-98 FNDERV
+98 FNDKRV
-104 NNSGLIPISNKI
+104 INSGLMPISYKI

-121 RIGYEKSLERIMKNK
+121 SIGYEKSLERIREKK
-136 STYLSSD
+136 SSYLSSD
-143 FRKILF
+143 FRKTLF
-149 LVETNDSLNHQQN
+149 LVETNDSLNQQQN
-162 QEFIEILKN
+162 KEFIEILKN

-201 FVTLLSTLLCCL
+201 FATLLSAILCCL

-218 TSNFRFVVLT
+218 TSNLRFVVLT
-228 LLSVLISVTISFF
+228 LLSVIFSVTISFYF
-241 VSHLLFGGIELV
+241 SHLLFGGIELV

-270 HLLNNKFN
+270 HLLNNRFN
-278 PQKKKK
+278 PKNKKE
-284 YFVNQIRKVGNPV
+284 YFVNQIRNVGIPV
-297 ALTSFTTSIGF
+297 ALTSFTTSVGF
-308 LSFCFSDVLPILRF
+308 LSFCFSDVFPILRF
-322 GIVTTIG
+322 GIATTIG
-329 VFVSLFIVLIFY
+329 ILVSLFIVIIFY

-355 SKRDEKLNDFLYRII
+355 SKRDEKLNDFLYKII
-370 HLKYNWKHTVLLIIM
+370 HLKYNWKLNVLLIIM
-385 TGLATFGVCNFEVN
+385 TGLAAFGVYNYEVN
-399 NYATDELNKKSVV
+399 NYAIDELNKKSLVF
-412 YKEMQFFNDD
+412 KEMQFFNDD
-422 FGGYKPIVFNIK
+422 FGGYKPVVFNLEN
-434 DNEDIDIDKII
+434 NENIDIEKII
-445 QLEKYIV
+445 QLEKFII
-452 SQDFFLDFSINGMF
+452 SQGFFLDFSIDGMF
-466 QNPNKISKSFYKKH
+466 QNPDKICKNLYHKL
-480 TKDGYRIK
+480 TKDGYRIR
-488 SRMKDIGSNK
+488 SRMQDIGANK
-498 SLLKVNKIKNK
+498 SLIKVNRIKDK
-509 AEELNLNLKVGGR
+509 AKELNLNLKVGGR

-533 TYEIIFG
+533 THEIIYG

-546 IIGLLFLILNDFNFR
+546 IIGLLFFILNDFNFR

-585 FYFSLSNAFIFAII
+585 FYLSLSNAFIFAII

-614 RFNMKRGLSKLESIN
+614 RFNMKRGLSKSEAIN
-629 ESLSITARAVLKTT
+629 ESLSTTARAVVKTT

>member
-78 LNTLQGQLEGNEFV
+78 LNTLHGQLEGNEFV

-143 FRKILF
+143 FRKLLF

-228 LLSVLISVTISFF
+228 LLSVLISVTISFY

-278 PQKKKK
+278 PKKKKK

-452 SQDFFLDFSINGMF
+452 SQDYFLDFSINGMF
-466 QNPNKISKSFYKKH
+466 QNPNKISKSLYKKY

-629 ESLSITARAVLKTT
+629 ETLSITARAVLKTT

>member
-1 MISFIWKYKYVLFV
+1 MISFIWKYKYVLFT
-15 FIVLVFILSITQ
+15 FIVFLFILSITQ
-27 LRNTNIY
+27 LQNTNIY
-34 SESERILKYAEDVE
+34 SESERMLKYAEDVE
-48 LDYSKSNNEKNLFLV
+48 VDYSKSNNEKNLFLV

-73 DEFLS
+73 DEFLA
-78 LNTLQGQLEGNEFV
+78 LNTLQEQLEENEYV
-92 KKVRSI
+92 KEIRSI
-98 FNDERV
+98 FNDKRV
-104 NNSGLIPISNKI
+104 INSGLMPISYNI

-121 RIGYEKSLERIMKNK
+121 SIGYEKSLERIREKK
-136 STYLSSD
+136 SSYLSSD
-143 FRKILF
+143 FRKTLF
-149 LVETNDSLNHQQN
+149 LVETKDSLNQQQN

-201 FVTLLSTLLCCL
+201 FATLLSAILCCL

-218 TSNFRFVVLT
+218 TSNLRFVVLT
-228 LLSVLISVTISFF
+228 LLSVLFSVTISFYF
-241 VSHLLFGGIELV
+241 SHLLFGGIELV

-270 HLLNNKFN
+270 HLLNNRFN
-278 PQKKKK
+278 PKNKKE
-284 YFVNQIRKVGNPV
+284 YFVNQIRKVGIPV
-297 ALTSFTTSIGF
+297 ALTSFTTSVGF

-322 GIVTTIG
+322 GIATTIG
-329 VFVSLFIVLIFY
+329 VLVSLFIVLIFY

-347 IEKIGTLN
+347 IEKIGSLN
-355 SKRDEKLNDFLYRII
+355 SKRDEKLNDFLYKII
-370 HLKYNWKHTVLLIIM
+370 HLKYNWKLTVLLINM
-385 TGLATFGVCNFEVN
+385 TGLAAFGVYNYEVN

-422 FGGYKPIVFNIK
+422 FGGYKPVVFNLEN
-434 DNEDIDIDKII
+434 NEDIDIEKII
-445 QLEKYIV
+445 QLEKYII
-452 SQDFFLDFSINGMF
+452 SQGFFLDFSIDGMF
-466 QNPNKISKSFYKKH
+466 QNPDKISKNLYHKL
-480 TKDGYRIK
+480 TKDGYRIR
-488 SRMKDIGSNK
+488 SRMQDIGANK
-498 SLLKVNKIKNK
+498 SLIKVNRIKDK
-509 AEELNLNLKVGGR
+509 AKELNLNLKVGGR
-522 GYLFDQVSNTL
+522 GYLFDQVSNIL
-533 TYEIIFG
+533 TYEIIYG

-546 IIGLLFLILNDFNFR
+546 IIGLLFFILNDFNFR

-585 FYFSLSNAFIFAII
+585 FYLSLSNAFIFAII

-614 RFNMKRGLSKLESIN
+614 RFNIKRGLSKSEAIN
-629 ESLSITARAVLKTT
+629 ESLSTTARAVVKTT

>member
-1 MISFIWKYKYVLFV
+1 MISFIWKYKYVLFT
-15 FIVLVFILSITQ
+15 FIVFVFILSITQ
-27 LRNTNIY
+27 LQNTNIY
-34 SESERILKYAEDVE
+34 SESERMLKYAEDVE
-48 LDYSKSNNEKNLFLV
+48 VDYSKSNNEKSLFLV
-63 GLEYPDSISF
+63 GLEYSDSISF
-73 DEFLS
+73 DEFLA
-78 LNTLQGQLEGNEFV
+78 LNTLQEQLEENEYV
-92 KKVRSI
+92 KEIRSI
-98 FNDERV
+98 FNDKRV
-104 NNSGLIPISNKI
+104 INSGLMPISYKI

-121 RIGYEKSLERIMKNK
+121 SIGYEKSLERIREKK
-136 STYLSSD
+136 SSYLSSD
-143 FRKILF
+143 FRKTLF
-149 LVETNDSLNHQQN
+149 LVETNDSLNQQQN
-162 QEFIEILKN
+162 KEFIEILKN

-201 FVTLLSTLLCCL
+201 FATLLSAILCCL

-218 TSNFRFVVLT
+218 TSNLRFVVLT
-228 LLSVLISVTISFF
+228 LLSVLFSVTISFYF
-241 VSHLLFGGIELV
+241 SHLLFGGIELV

-270 HLLNNKFN
+270 HLLNNRFN
-278 PQKKKK
+278 PKNKKE
-284 YFVNQIRKVGNPV
+284 YFVNQIRKVGIPV
-297 ALTSFTTSIGF
+297 ALTSFTTSVGF

-322 GIVTTIG
+322 GIATTIG
-329 VFVSLFIVLIFY
+329 VLVSLFIVLIFY

-347 IEKIGTLN
+347 IEKIGSLN
-355 SKRDEKLNDFLYRII
+355 SKRDEKLNDFLYKII
-370 HLKYNWKHTVLLIIM
+370 HLKYNWKLTVLLINM
-385 TGLATFGVCNFEVN
+385 TGLAAFGVYNYEVN

-422 FGGYKPIVFNIK
+422 FGGYKPVVFNLEN
-434 DNEDIDIDKII
+434 NEDIDIEKII
-445 QLEKYIV
+445 QLEKYII
-452 SQDFFLDFSINGMF
+452 SQGFFLDFSIDGMF
-466 QNPNKISKSFYKKH
+466 QNPDKISKNLYHKL
-480 TKDGYRIK
+480 TKDGYRIR
-488 SRMKDIGSNK
+488 SRMQDIGANK
-498 SLLKVNKIKNK
+498 SLIKVNRIKDK
-509 AEELNLNLKVGGR
+509 AKELNLNLKVGGR
-522 GYLFDQVSNTL
+522 GYLFDQVSNIL
-533 TYEIIFG
+533 TYEIIYG

-546 IIGLLFLILNDFNFR
+546 IIGLLFFILNDFNFR

-585 FYFSLSNAFIFAII
+585 FYLSLSNAFIFAII

-614 RFNMKRGLSKLESIN
+614 RFNMKRGLSKSEAIN
-629 ESLSITARAVLKTT
+629 ESLSTTARAVVKTT

>member
-1 MISFIWKYKYVLFV
+1 MIAFIWKYKYVLFV

-34 SESERILKYAEDVE
+34 SESERILKYAKDVE

-278 PQKKKK
+278 PNKKKK

-329 VFVSLFIVLIFY
+329 IFVSLFIVLIFY

-452 SQDFFLDFSINGMF
+452 SQDFFLNFSINGMF
-466 QNPNKISKSFYKKH
+466 QNPNKISKSLYKKH

-498 SLLKVNKIKNK
+498 SLVKVNKIKNK

>member
-1 MISFIWKYKYVLFV
+1 MISFIWKYKYVLFT
-15 FIVLVFILSITQ
+15 FIVFVFILSITQ
-27 LRNTNIY
+27 LQNTNIY
-34 SESERILKYAEDVE
+34 SESERMLKYAEDVE
-48 LDYSKSNNEKNLFLV
+48 VDYSKSNNEKNLFLV

-73 DEFLS
+73 DEFLD
-78 LNTLQGQLEGNEFV
+78 LNTLQEQLEENEYV
-92 KKVRSI
+92 KEIRSI
-98 FNDERV
+98 FNDKRV
-104 NNSGLIPISNKI
+104 FNSGLMPISYNI

-121 RIGYEKSLERIMKNK
+121 SIGYEKSLERIREKK
-136 STYLSSD
+136 SSYLSSD
-143 FRKILF
+143 FRKTLF
-149 LVETNDSLNHQQN
+149 LVETKDSLNQQQN

-201 FVTLLSTLLCCL
+201 FATLLSAILCCL

-218 TSNFRFVVLT
+218 TSNLRFVVLT
-228 LLSVLISVTISFF
+228 LLSVLFSVTISFYF
-241 VSHLLFGGIELV
+241 SHLLFGGIELV

-270 HLLNNKFN
+270 HLLNNRFN
-278 PQKKKK
+278 PKNKKE
-284 YFVNQIRKVGNPV
+284 YFVNQIRKVGIPV
-297 ALTSFTTSIGF
+297 ALTSFTTSVGF

-322 GIVTTIG
+322 GIATTIG
-329 VFVSLFIVLIFY
+329 ILVSLFIVLIFY

-347 IEKIGTLN
+347 IKKIGTLN
-355 SKRDEKLNDFLYRII
+355 SKRDEKLNDFLYKII
-370 HLKYNWKHTVLLIIM
+370 HLKYNWKLSVLLIIM
-385 TGLATFGVCNFEVN
+385 TGLAAFGVYNYEVN

-422 FGGYKPIVFNIK
+422 FGGYKPVVFNLEN
-434 DNEDIDIDKII
+434 NEDIDIEKII
-445 QLEKYIV
+445 QLEKYII
-452 SQDFFLDFSINGMF
+452 SQGFFLDFSIDGMF
-466 QNPNKISKSFYKKH
+466 QNPEKISKNLYHKL
-480 TKDGYRIK
+480 TKDGYRIR
-488 SRMKDIGSNK
+488 SRMQDIGANK
-498 SLLKVNKIKNK
+498 SLIKVNRIKDK
-509 AEELNLNLKVGGR
+509 AKELNLNLKVGGR
-522 GYLFDQVSNTL
+522 GYLFDQVSNIL
-533 TYEIIFG
+533 TYEIIYG

-546 IIGLLFLILNDFNFR
+546 IIGLLFFILNDFNFR

-585 FYFSLSNAFIFAII
+585 FYLSLSNAFIFAII

-614 RFNMKRGLSKLESIN
+614 RFNMKRGLSKSEAIN
-629 ESLSITARAVLKTT
+629 ESLSITSRAVVKTT